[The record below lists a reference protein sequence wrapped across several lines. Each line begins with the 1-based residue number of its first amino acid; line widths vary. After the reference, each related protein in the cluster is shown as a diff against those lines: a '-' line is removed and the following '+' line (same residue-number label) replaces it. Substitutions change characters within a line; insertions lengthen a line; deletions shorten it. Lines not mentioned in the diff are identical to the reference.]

1 MTNTPE
7 QRLSKLDLELREIQR
22 KQALK
27 AFQTYERKLAAAYK
41 RSQNPFPPKH
51 AKAADF
57 DVYGF
62 APHSK

>member
-7 QRLSKLDLELREIQR
+7 QRLLKLDLELREIQR

-27 AFQTYERKLAAAYK
+27 SFQTYERKYTAAYK
-41 RSQNPFPPKH
+41 RSQNPFPPTH

-57 DVYGF
+57 DIC
-62 APHSK
+62 